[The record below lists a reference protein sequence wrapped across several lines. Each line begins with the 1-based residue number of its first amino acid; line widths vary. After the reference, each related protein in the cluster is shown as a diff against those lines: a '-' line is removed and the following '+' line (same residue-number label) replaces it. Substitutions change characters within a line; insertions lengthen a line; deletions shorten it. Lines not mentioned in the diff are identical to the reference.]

1 MSSDSSGDEKDSR
14 TASVGL
20 PRARASNTGSNNSSR
35 RSSQDRK
42 QANPAKRRRIKGKDS
57 TGRDVR
63 DFVPQGATFSAT
75 GVLEVDPDSTSSS
88 GSDSPSDNDGLDS
101 ANADPPNEEEDG
113 SPTRIDV
120 TPDDGSRESRNETEP
135 LTNADDGKG
144 RFPWQSQFVAV
155 NGKYW
160 RSSSASESS
169 ANDENDIAGKRDVE
183 EGEINDIDIRRLP
196 SESDDSDT
204 TSEDSEGDEE
214 QEADNSIMLNVG
226 SHDSEDGHPSA
237 DGDYR
242 KPRPLSTPAGGP
254 SNGDGPLDAALSQSK
269 EDALHYSSRKYPAA
283 PVALADLNSEDF
295 ETQAKFIYYGHEAR
309 DIDLSLPIACTECL
323 QEGHLAEVCPSKEC
337 VHCGAWNKHQSSF
350 CPSWRR
356 CQRCRERGH
365 DEQQCSSPLKSSAS
379 EVPCDLCGSNEHL
392 ELDCDVMWKLP
403 QRSKSPGP
411 VLVSISCSH
420 CTSNRHLIGDC
431 PSLPR
436 PMISSSW
443 TLNGFDPD
451 MITNTN
457 AVVPSKKKDK
467 RNNQRSLRIRGRAD
481 FRSPSP
487 DSDDMMAHP
496 NKLQRVGRKPN
507 RGSIRFDGGIGRNR
521 DLAGPGNSRNP
532 RQDYRDRQDSF
543 ANDPR
548 PGRMRGKDSWQPAS
562 NGPPQGRSGPP
573 ARNARGSGRGG
584 RNRRGDNRDSYRPMP
599 SSAKKNWD
607 RFRL

>member
-1 MSSDSSGDEKDSR
+1 MPDSSGDENDSR

-42 QANPAKRRRIKGKDS
+42 QANTAKRRRIKGKDS

-88 GSDSPSDNDGLDS
+88 GSDSPSDSDGLNS
-101 ANADPPNEEEDG
+101 ANADPPNEKEDG
-113 SPTRIDV
+113 LSTRIDA
-120 TPDDGSRESRNETEP
+120 TPDESRESRNETEP
-135 LTNADDGKG
+135 LTNANGGNG
-144 RFPWQSQFVAV
+144 RFPRQSQFVEV

-160 RSSSASESS
+160 RSRSASESS
-169 ANDENDIAGKRDVE
+169 ANDESYSTGKRDVE
-183 EGEINDIDIRRLP
+183 EGEINDNDIRRLP

-226 SHDSEDGHPSA
+226 SHDSDGHSSA
-237 DGDYR
+237 DGDDYE
-242 KPRPLSTPAGGP
+242 PRPLSIPAGGP
-254 SNGDGPLDAALSQSK
+254 SNGGGPLDTALTQSK
-269 EDALHYSSRKYPAA
+269 EDALHYSSRKYPTA

-295 ETQAKFIYYGHEAR
+295 ETQAKFIYYGREAR

-337 VHCGAWNKHQSSF
+337 IHCGAWNKHQSSF

-379 EVPCDLCGSNEHL
+379 EVPCDLCGSNDHL

-431 PSLPR
+431 PSLPK

-457 AVVPSKKKDK
+457 AVLPSKKKEK

-481 FRSPSP
+481 FRSPSS

-573 ARNARGSGRGG
+573 SRNARGGGRGG
-584 RNRRGDNRDSYRPMP
+584 RNRRGDNGDTYRPMP